1 MDAPLGEWIGAT
13 VHRDGGVFGAKP
25 YSLPTGFQGYLMDQA
40 RKVVTANKSIPSD
53 QRVRIDAKMMSDV
66 KATAHSGS
74 FEARSLQT

>member
-25 YSLPTGFQGYLMDQA
+25 YSLPTGFQGYLMNQA

-53 QRVRIDAKMMSDV
+53 QRVRIDAKGTM
-66 KATAHSGS
+66 H
-74 FEARSLQT
+74 QTVIGRYRDESNHVANA